1 MLGISQYLKILLILC
16 IGCTIFCVI
25 FVNFPSLLNKKVY
38 KDVFIKQIEHRKQTK
53 ESLVILSRKRNFTK
67 EQVCVSLIKITFL
80 LLFDYYLIELNY
92 ELRK

>member
-25 FVNFPSLLNKKVY
+25 FLTFPSLLNKKVN

-53 ESLVILSRKRNFTK
+53 ESLVILSKKRNFTK
-67 EQVCVSLIKITFL
+67 EQVCVSLIKINFL
-80 LLFDYYLIELNY
+80 LLFN
-92 ELRK
+92 